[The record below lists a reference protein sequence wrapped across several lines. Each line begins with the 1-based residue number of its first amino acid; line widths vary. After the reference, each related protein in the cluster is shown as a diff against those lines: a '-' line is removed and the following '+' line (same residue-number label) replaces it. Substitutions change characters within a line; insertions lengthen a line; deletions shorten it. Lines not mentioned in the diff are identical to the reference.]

1 MAQTTVDYFADR
13 GFTSQAVYRT
23 DLDRCE
29 PGNAIAARPQHR
41 RWRAMPYATDDLAG
55 TMLMAGPNT
64 VAPTVRY
71 PLGAEGWHAV
81 SIGVMPS
88 RTGESDGHGVLVR
101 LSDDA
106 VETMLNTGGETS
118 AGAHDKAI
126 VEMFW
131 RVADLSGQDLHIGQV
146 GWQEAPGEGIGTVRC
161 THARIAYIKLVPLT
175 DAEVEAVRA
184 DQAAPRHRTLF
195 AHQDAHGPHWLWRM
209 TTADEVRRELEPYR
223 NSDFARMYWECGQ
236 GDLMYHL
243 TEIGRRCTFDG
254 LDDFDRVGDRLHAE
268 SWRAYAAQGVD
279 PFRVALD
286 YCHEIGMEFH
296 ASWRVAGFHFP
307 PPHDHFDHG
316 DGIYKRHPEWRGEDR
331 NGVRTP
337 RMAYSYPEVRAYAV
351 ALLREVAQ
359 YPIDGICLLYNRRPP
374 LVEYERP
381 IVEGFK
387 EAHGVDPRQL
397 PSDDPTWLRYRA
409 ETLTAFMREVRA
421 AMDDEAQKQG
431 RSSRIKV
438 SAIVGATEQENLQ
451 LAMDLRAWVAEGLVD
466 TLIPYSSELG
476 MDSAPHAW
484 TDPNDAAW
492 LLDLTEGSPCTVAP
506 NIMPRHLAPEEFR
519 RRAGGLYRVGVPHLF
534 FWDCAGPAGRANYR
548 DMWSAIRRLGHR
560 EEIAAWQAAGE
571 AELAAPTRA
580 LHLLGDWDLSYQ
592 TPG

>member
-1 MAQTTVDYFADR
+1 MAQTTVDYFADQ
-13 GFTSQAVYRT
+13 GFASAAVYRT

-29 PGNAIAARPQHR
+29 PGDAIGARPQHR
-41 RWRAMPYATDDLAG
+41 RWRAMPYATDDLSG

-64 VAPTVRY
+64 AAPTVCY

-88 RTGESDGHGVLVR
+88 RTGESDGHAVLVR
-101 LSDDA
+101 LSDDT
-106 VETMLNTGGETS
+106 VETMLKSGGDPS
-118 AGAHDKAI
+118 DGPHDRAI

-131 RVADLSGQDLHIGQV
+131 KVADLSGQDLHIGQA
-146 GWQEAPGEGIGTVRC
+146 GWREAPGEGIGTVRC

-175 DAEVEAVRA
+175 DAEVGAVRA
-184 DQAAPRHRTLF
+184 DRDATRHRTLF

-223 NSDFARMYWECGQ
+223 DTDFARMYWECGQ
-236 GDLMYHL
+236 GDLMYNL
-243 TEIGRRCTFDG
+243 TNIGRRCTFDG

-268 SWRAYAAQGVD
+268 SWRAFAAQGVD

-307 PPHDHFDHG
+307 PPHDHFDYG
-316 DGIYKRHPEWRGEDR
+316 DGIYQRHPEWRGEDR

-337 RMAYSYPEVRAYAV
+337 RMAYSFPEVRAYAV
-351 ALLREVAQ
+351 ELLREVAQ
-359 YPIDGICLLYNRRPP
+359 HPIDGVCLLYNRRPP

-387 EAHGVDPRQL
+387 QAHGVDPREL

-409 ETLTAFMREVRA
+409 ETLTQFMREVRA
-421 AMDDEAQKQG
+421 AMDDEAQTQG
-431 RSSRIKV
+431 RSSRIQV

-476 MDSAPHAW
+476 MDSSLHAW
-484 TDPNDAAW
+484 RDPDAAAW
-492 LLDLTEGSPCTVAP
+492 LLDLTQGSTCTVAP

-519 RRAGGLYRVGVPHLF
+519 RRAGGLYQVGVPHLF
-534 FWDCAGPAGRANYR
+534 FWDCAGAAGRANYL

-560 EEIAAWQAAGE
+560 KEIAAWQAAGE
-571 AELAAPTRA
+571 TELTTATRE
-580 LHLLGDWDLSYQ
+580 LDRLGDWDLSYQ